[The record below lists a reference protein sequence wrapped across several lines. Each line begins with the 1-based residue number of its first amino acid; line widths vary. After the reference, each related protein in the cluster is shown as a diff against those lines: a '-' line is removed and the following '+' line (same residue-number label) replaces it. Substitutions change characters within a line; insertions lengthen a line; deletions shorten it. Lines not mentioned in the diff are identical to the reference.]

1 MALGSVRKSLD
12 GNEMPKNG
20 SARSL
25 LLLYFEAL
33 YKVVLIDFSFRLFAV
48 LSTTIQVTVSFCV
61 YHFPILMKGKF

>member
-1 MALGSVRKSLD
+1 
-12 GNEMPKNG
+12 MPKNG

-48 LSTTIQVTVSFCV
+48 LSTTIQVTMSLFA
-61 YHFPILMKGKF
+61 YIIFPF